1 MATWAAKDLPARLL
15 SSQVAKVLNCSTDDV
30 AILVSSGKL
39 KALGK
44 PKPNAVKF
52 FSAIE
57 LLVLLADRD
66 WLDDATR
73 TISHHWKRKNARRN
87 NVFPTESG
95 PNNAV
100 LPVEKHHCGN
110 TRSGG

>member
-1 MATWAAKDLPARLL
+1 MTDDLTQAAMATWAAKDLPARLL
-15 SSQVAKVLNCSTDDV
+15 AAQVAKVLNCSTDDV

-57 LLVLLADRD
+57 LLSLIADRD
-66 WLDDATR
+66 WLEDATR
-73 TISHHWKRKNARRN
+73 TITLYWRRKHARRN
-87 NVFPTESG
+87 GVDFRNEPQS
-95 PNNAV
+95 
-100 LPVEKHHCGN
+100 
-110 TRSGG
+110 